1 MPGFAAQ
8 LGEEER
14 WDLINFVRAIS
25 AAEQARVLGPRLGAN
40 LWLVPPDFTYT
51 TRLGDVRTLKEH
63 RGREQVLVVFYT
75 LPGSTARLAQLRDI
89 YPQVRAL
96 DVEVLGIPIP
106 NGSAT
111 EDLVARLEIPF
122 PVVTDGAPEAAVSY
136 TLFRRSLGPEGS
148 QPDPPIPPHVE
159 FLIDRPGYL
168 RARWIPQEATGW
180 AKTRELLGAIEQLNQ
195 EKFDAPAPDL
205 HVH

>member
-1 MPGFAAQ
+1 MPGFAPQ
-8 LGEEER
+8 LGEEDR

-25 AAEQARVLGPRLGAN
+25 AAEQARVLGPRVGAN
-40 LWLVPPDFTYT
+40 LWLVAPDMTYT

-63 RGREQVLVVFYT
+63 RGREQVLVVFFT
-75 LPGSTARLAQLRDI
+75 LPDSAARLAQLRDI

-96 DVEVLGIPIP
+96 DVEILGIPSP
-106 NGSAT
+106 LGNAA
-111 EDLVARLEIPF
+111 EDLVAGLEIPF
-122 PVVTDGAPEAAVSY
+122 PVVIDGAPEAAVSY

-168 RARWIPQEATGW
+168 RGRWLPHEATGW
-180 AKTRELLGAIEQLNQ
+180 ADTGQLLSAIEQLNQ
-195 EKFDAPAPDL
+195 EKFDVPAPDL